1 MTDISSVSNPKI
13 KTLKQLI
20 GQSSTRKKNKMFVV
34 ETPRFIHTVMEKA
47 PELIEMI
54 YKEPDCDF
62 PELNLE
68 NFSDKIVTV
77 SPSILNQCT
86 TLRKSSGLIA
96 VFKMPEW
103 DFETVLPTLSNVC
116 ICDTVQ
122 TPSNIGAIVRNAVAF
137 NIDAIFLTE
146 GCADPFHPE
155 SIRAMAGNCVQV
167 PLFYLD
173 QERFRHIVD
182 KSFHV
187 YDCDPHSEIS
197 INQVSFHNKS
207 AFLLGSEG
215 QGVITPYLKSFE
227 AKKRICIPTSL
238 EVESLNV
245 AVSSG
250 IVFSAL
256 FERSFSNNS

>member
-1 MTDISSVSNPKI
+1 
-13 KTLKQLI
+13 
-20 GQSSTRKKNKMFVV
+20 
-34 ETPRFIHTVMEKA
+34 
-47 PELIEMI
+47 IEVI
-54 YKEPDCDF
+54 YKDPDCDF

-77 SPSILNQCT
+77 SAAVLNQCT

-96 VFKMPEW
+96 VIQMPEW
-103 DFETVLPTLSNVC
+103 DFEAVLPTLSNLC

-167 PLFYLD
+167 PIFYLD
-173 QERFRHIVD
+173 QERFRYIVD
-182 KSFHV
+182 KDFHV

-197 INQVSFHNKS
+197 VNQVSFHTKS

-215 QGVITPYLKSFE
+215 QGLISPYLKSFQT
-227 AKKRICIPTSL
+227 KKRIRISTSS

-250 IVFSAL
+250 IIFSAL
-256 FERSFSNNS
+256 FEHSFSKES